1 VARDSF
7 SDPELGPALAW
18 LRARARLTQAEV
30 VERVFE
36 QQRGRPQAERET
48 LSAVYY
54 QLLETGKRTPRT
66 PKLAVLLAALGSDQ
80 AELEGLLAAQ
90 PWRHVPTSKARISK
104 HTPRPAAYAL
114 AADEALAGRV
124 WSSPIA
130 ASPTR
135 FAPDGEDN
143 GTEEPVQD
151 ELRALQQRRGE
162 LSELVDHFENLSQ
175 RDRRALLGRARRL
188 RFGASSAIE

>member
-7 SDPELGPALAW
+7 THPELGPALAW

-36 QQRGRPQAERET
+36 QQRGRPHAERET

-66 PKLAVLLAALGSDQ
+66 PKLAALLAALGSDQ
-80 AELEGLLAAQ
+80 AELEGLLATQ

-104 HTPRPAAYAL
+104 HTPRPAAYAA
-114 AADEALAGRV
+114 AADDAFAGGV

-130 ASPTR
+130 SGATR
-135 FAPDGEDN
+135 FAPDGTA
-143 GTEEPVQD
+143 GHTKGPVPDQ
-151 ELRALQQRRGE
+151 LRAQQQSRGE

-175 RDRRALLGRARRL
+175 RDRRALLEKARHL
-188 RFGASSAIE
+188 RFGKT